1 MFHVISFSLIIMVQL
16 SHHFTDMHKNLSVS
30 FNNAKIGV
38 LGMTLSGT
46 LL

>member
-1 MFHVISFSLIIMVQL
+1 MSFSLIIMVQL
-16 SHHFTDMHKNLSVS
+16 SHHFTDMHKNMSVS
-30 FNNAKIGV
+30 FNNTKIGV